1 MDGFN
6 KTIWLTWFQGW
17 DNAPEIA
24 ERCLDSWRYYN
35 PDWTIVLL
43 DDTNYKDY
51 CKIDEVLPGLQTN
64 NISLGDILRLF
75 LAQRAWWCMGRCHT
89 LL

>member
-6 KTIWLTWFQGW
+6 KTIWLIWFQGW

-35 PDWTIVLL
+35 PEWTIVLL

-51 CKIDEVLPGLQTN
+51 CKIDEVARLVQTVEPFLFN
-64 NISLGDILRLF
+64 DSAEKLIGDLNKD
-75 LAQRAWWCMGRCHT
+75 QS
-89 LL
+89 